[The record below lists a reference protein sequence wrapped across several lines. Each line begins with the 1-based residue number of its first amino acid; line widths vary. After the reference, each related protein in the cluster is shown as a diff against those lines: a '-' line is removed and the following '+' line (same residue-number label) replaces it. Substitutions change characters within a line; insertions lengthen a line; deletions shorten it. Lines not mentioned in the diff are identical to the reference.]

1 MGGPS
6 ATSDSP
12 SRRREFSFL
21 LRLGLSL
28 GQRKALPPIHSSV
41 EFVKLVAA
49 FFMFCKDLLDGLHQ
63 KGRKSE
69 FRTNRRYTLVLCAL
83 LKMTVGYHGL

>member
-1 MGGPS
+1 MGGPP
-6 ATSDSP
+6 A
-12 SRRREFSFL
+12 R
-21 LRLGLSL
+21 
-28 GQRKALPPIHSSV
+28 HSSV

-63 KGRKSE
+63 KGPKSE

-83 LKMTVGYHGL
+83 SKMTVGQHGLWD